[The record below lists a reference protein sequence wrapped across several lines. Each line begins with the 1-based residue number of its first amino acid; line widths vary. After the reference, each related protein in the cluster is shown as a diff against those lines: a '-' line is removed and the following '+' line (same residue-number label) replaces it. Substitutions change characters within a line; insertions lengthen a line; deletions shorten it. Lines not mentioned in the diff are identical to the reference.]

1 MTVGTVSISITIN
14 AGQSTRQIEKQIN
27 VKELEQAFE
36 QLDQEMSSEVYTAIL
51 ETVDD
56 EIRHLVPATWQNVG
70 REPRSIV
77 LAQGWVSYCRRIY
90 LDEDGQRVK
99 PLDVIL
105 GIEAYARN
113 SLKVQE
119 MGSVLAAQTT
129 YRQGARSLSFMLKTD
144 ISPSSVMRMAWD
156 TGQRIMEQEEA
167 FRSDV
172 PGKISAPVLYGESD
186 GVWLHLQ
193 HEKERRKEV
202 RVATVYT
209 GKKPIGKDRYE
220 TVNKLVFTQ
229 LGGDTREWQIHL
241 REMIDHTYRLSDT
254 QLLVA
259 GGDGNFW
266 VRQSFDLL
274 NLPQTFVL
282 DRFHVVRA
290 LRRSFSGDLVIKDVK
305 KKLYSD
311 GFEAIAG
318 DLSACILKAKGKKK
332 ESMQDTYQYL
342 QNHQDAL
349 MDLGKRGLPD
359 FAFCTLGTIEGV
371 AGKSV
376 AHRMK
381 GRGCS
386 WRIPGA
392 RSMLAVLRHIHEL
405 IDHSYKYHLIPP
417 TGKYINRVKTA
428 AGQQIYQ
435 PVSGSIS
442 LFHGGDQSKPWVQ
455 LLKHKLNIG
464 LSLNAYL

>member
-14 AGQSTRQIEKQIN
+14 TGHSTRHIEKEIKIN
-27 VKELEQAFE
+27 ELEQAFE
-36 QLDQEMSSEVYTAIL
+36 HLDQKMTGEVYTAVL
-51 ETVDD
+51 EAMDD
-56 EIRHLVPATWQNVG
+56 EIRYQVPDTWQNVG

-77 LAQGWVSYCRRIY
+77 LAHGWVTFYRRIY
-90 LDEDGQRVK
+90 LDEHGQRVK

-105 GIEAYARN
+105 GIAAYARN

-119 MGSVLAAQTT
+119 MGSVLASQTT
-129 YRQGARSLSFMLKTD
+129 YRQGAKSLSFMLKTD
-144 ISPSSVMRMAWD
+144 ISPSSIMRMVWH

-220 TVNKLVFTQ
+220 AINKLVFTQ
-229 LGGDTREWQIHL
+229 LGGNTREWQIHL
-241 REMIDHTYRLSDT
+241 RELIDHTYRLSDT

-259 GGDGNFW
+259 GGDGNLW

-274 NLPQTFVL
+274 NLPQTFLL

-290 LRRSFSGDLVIKDVK
+290 LRRSFGRDLVIKDVK
-305 KKLYSD
+305 KKLFSE
-311 GFEAIAG
+311 GFEAISG
-318 DLSACILKAKGKKK
+318 DLSACILKVRGKKK
-332 ESMQDTYQYL
+332 ENMQDTYQYL

-349 MDLGKRGLPD
+349 IDLDKRGLPD
-359 FAFCTLGTIEGV
+359 IAFCKFGTIKGV
-371 AGKSV
+371 VDKSV
-376 AHRMK
+376 VHRMK

-392 RSMLAVLRHIHEL
+392 QFMLAVLRHLHEL
-405 IDHSYKYHLIPP
+405 IDHSFQYPLIPP
-417 TGKYINRVKTA
+417 TGNYINQVKTA
-428 AGQQIYQ
+428 AGQLTYQ
-435 PVSGSIS
+435 PMSGSIS

-464 LSLNAYL
+464 LSLNSYL